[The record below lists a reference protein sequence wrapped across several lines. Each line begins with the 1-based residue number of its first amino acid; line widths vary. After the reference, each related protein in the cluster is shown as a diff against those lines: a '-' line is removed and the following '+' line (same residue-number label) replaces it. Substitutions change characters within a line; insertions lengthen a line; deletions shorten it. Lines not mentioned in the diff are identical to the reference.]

1 MDSQQTAVLS
11 IVSISLSVFGT
22 VFGLLN
28 GHRIS
33 SSCCGR
39 KSSLSVEDVTPKN
52 SHPLI
57 DDAHPFDKV
66 PIP

>member
-1 MDSQQTAVLS
+1 MESQQTAILS
-11 IVSISLSVFGT
+11 IVSIALSVFGT

-28 GHRIS
+28 GHRVT

-52 SHPLI
+52 NTSLL

>member
-1 MDSQQTAVLS
+1 MDSQQTAILS

-52 SHPLI
+52 SQPLI
-57 DDAHPFDKV
+57 DDAHPLDKV
-66 PIP
+66 AIP